1 MPKEEEDTCESL
13 LRSKLEASLQ
23 RISFLEMENEQL
35 RRENAL
41 LRAQDA
47 DRRSTPRK
55 KTQALAFVGS
65 ISSSQE
71 KQMYQ
76 TGTDDGLQ
84 CENSISRT
92 ELFGTSVAAR
102 TRSPRVPNPPPSPKS
117 SSPTA
122 KPSKETG
129 LPPPP
134 PPPPLPLPL
143 SSSRSSC
150 RSIKAV
156 RRVPEVLELYRSL
169 TRKEGKSDTRAGSLG
184 VPAATNAREM
194 IGEIENRSAYLLA
207 IKSDV
212 ETQAEFIG
220 FLTREVE
227 SAAHGDIS
235 EVEAFVK
242 WLDDELSYLVD
253 ERAVLKHFPKWPEKK
268 ADAMRE
274 AAVGYRE
281 LKNLEG
287 ELFSFCD
294 DKRQPTSVA
303 LKRMQALQ
311 DKLERS
317 VHNIERVRESASKRY
332 RDLKIPWQ
340 WMLDS
345 GIIAQLKLGSMNLA
359 KEYMN
364 RVVTAVKLDAFSDDE
379 EVMLQGVRFAYRV
392 HQFIGGFDEE
402 CKHAF
407 QELRKVACD

>member
-1 MPKEEEDTCESL
+1 MPKEKEDTGEFL
-13 LRSKLEASLQ
+13 LRSRLEASLQ

-47 DRRSTPRK
+47 DRRSTSRK
-55 KTQALAFVGS
+55 KSQAFVGS
-65 ISSSQE
+65 IRSSQE

-84 CENSISRT
+84 CENSISRS
-92 ELFGTSVAAR
+92 EFFGTSAAAG

-117 SSPTA
+117 SSPTT
-122 KPSKETG
+122 KTSKETG

-134 PPPPLPLPL
+134 PPPPLPL

-150 RSIKAV
+150 RSVKAV

-184 VPAATNAREM
+184 VPAATSAREM

-207 IKSDV
+207 V
-212 ETQAEFIG
+212 EN
-220 FLTREVE
+220 
-227 SAAHGDIS
+227 AAHGDIS
-235 EVEAFVK
+235 QVEAFVK
-242 WLDDELSYLVD
+242 WLDEELSYLVD
-253 ERAVLKHFPKWPEKK
+253 ERAVLKHFPKWPEQK

-287 ELFSFCD
+287 ELFSFRD
-294 DKRQPTSVA
+294 DKRQPTSIA

-311 DKLERS
+311 DNTCLSLRGTKQILGE
-317 VHNIERVRESASKRY
+317 ED
-332 RDLKIPWQ
+332 DLHAWIRTC
-340 WMLDS
+340 LL
-345 GIIAQLKLGSMNLA
+345 QLKVGSMKLA

-392 HQFIGGFDEE
+392 HQVTLFSWDSSSSP
-402 CKHAF
+402 
-407 QELRKVACD
+407 R

>member
-55 KTQALAFVGS
+55 KTQAFVGS

-207 IKSDV
+207 VSLV
-212 ETQAEFIG
+212 STTHRSQSQP
-220 FLTREVE
+220 E
-227 SAAHGDIS
+227 S
-235 EVEAFVK
+235 
-242 WLDDELSYLVD
+242 Y
-253 ERAVLKHFPKWPEKK
+253 
-268 ADAMRE
+268 
-274 AAVGYRE
+274 
-281 LKNLEG
+281 
-287 ELFSFCD
+287 
-294 DKRQPTSVA
+294 
-303 LKRMQALQ
+303 
-311 DKLERS
+311 
-317 VHNIERVRESASKRY
+317 
-332 RDLKIPWQ
+332 
-340 WMLDS
+340 
-345 GIIAQLKLGSMNLA
+345 
-359 KEYMN
+359 
-364 RVVTAVKLDAFSDDE
+364 
-379 EVMLQGVRFAYRV
+379 
-392 HQFIGGFDEE
+392 
-402 CKHAF
+402 
-407 QELRKVACD
+407 

>member
-1 MPKEEEDTCESL
+1 MPKEKEDTGEFL
-13 LRSKLEASLQ
+13 LRSRLEASLQ

-47 DRRSTPRK
+47 DRRSTSRK
-55 KTQALAFVGS
+55 KSQAFVGS
-65 ISSSQE
+65 IRSSQE

-84 CENSISRT
+84 CENSISRS
-92 ELFGTSVAAR
+92 EFFGTSAAAG
-102 TRSPRVPNPPPSPKS
+102 TRSSRVPNPPPSPKS

-122 KPSKETG
+122 KTSKETG

-134 PPPPLPLPL
+134 PPPPLPL

-150 RSIKAV
+150 RSVKAV

-184 VPAATNAREM
+184 VPAATSAREM

-212 ETQAEFIG
+212 ETQAEFIS

-227 SAAHGDIS
+227 NAAHGDIS
-235 EVEAFVK
+235 QVEAFVK
-242 WLDDELSYLVD
+242 WLDEELSYLVD
-253 ERAVLKHFPKWPEKK
+253 ERAVLKHFPKWPEQK

-287 ELFSFCD
+287 ELFSFRD
-294 DKRQPTSVA
+294 DKRQPTSIA

-311 DKLERS
+311 DNTCLSLRGTKQILGE
-317 VHNIERVRESASKRY
+317 ED
-332 RDLKIPWQ
+332 DLHAWIRTC
-340 WMLDS
+340 LL
-345 GIIAQLKLGSMNLA
+345 QLKVGSMKLA

-392 HQFIGGFDEE
+392 HQVTLFSWDSSSSP
-402 CKHAF
+402 
-407 QELRKVACD
+407 R